1 MSKRKK
7 FPQFVVSGE
16 DKHQSLGNYVYKRYV
31 NHSLGGMISNIL
43 RYMYFYRKYIENL
56 IYIIIIHIIT
66 RQFSTILDP
75 VILKY
80 EIYT

>member
-1 MSKRKK
+1 M
-7 FPQFVVSGE
+7 VSGE

-43 RYMYFYRKYIENL
+43 RYMYLNRKYIANL
-56 IYIIIIHIIT
+56 IYIIIIHLT
-66 RQFSTILDP
+66 KYTQILDP
-75 VILKY
+75 VILKC

>member
-1 MSKRKK
+1 M
-7 FPQFVVSGE
+7 VSGE

-43 RYMYFYRKYIENL
+43 RYMYFNHKYIENL
-56 IYIIIIHIIT
+56 IYVIIYIIKYI
-66 RQFSTILDP
+66 TILAP
-75 VILKY
+75 VILKC

>member
-1 MSKRKK
+1 M
-7 FPQFVVSGE
+7 VSGE

-43 RYMYFYRKYIENL
+43 RYMYFNHKYIENL
-56 IYIIIIHIIT
+56 TYVIIYIII
-66 RQFSTILDP
+66 SILAP
-75 VILKY
+75 VILKC

>member
-1 MSKRKK
+1 M
-7 FPQFVVSGE
+7 VSGE

-56 IYIIIIHIIT
+56 IYIIIIHIT
-66 RQFSTILDP
+66 
-75 VILKY
+75 KY
-80 EIYT
+80 TQDFRSSYFEM